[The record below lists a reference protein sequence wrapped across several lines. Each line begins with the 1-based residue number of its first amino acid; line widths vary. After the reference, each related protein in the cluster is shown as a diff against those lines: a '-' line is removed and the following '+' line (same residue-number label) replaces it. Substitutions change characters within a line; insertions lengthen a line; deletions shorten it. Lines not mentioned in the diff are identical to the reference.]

1 MLLKQCI
8 RNLLIKSKFLSCDKK
23 KMIKKVLLLLLIC
36 FSLYLLYVLS
46 GILLNSAVSLKY
58 EAVSIADIEY
68 CILHAKILIIYILL
82 VLFVLIGCLFRHNK
96 T

>member
-23 KMIKKVLLLLLIC
+23 NDKKVLLLLLIC